1 MEFKNYTPHAIN
13 ILPAPAPSA
22 LGRNES
28 SDEDGM
34 TLEQTFPSEGIARV
48 SVTETPLH
56 RTYGGVV
63 LVRQEFGNVTG
74 LPDAEEGF
82 LLIVSTIVKSALPD
96 RRDLVSP
103 ASLVRDD
110 EGRIIGCR
118 SLSL

>member
-1 MEFKNYTPHAIN
+1 
-13 ILPAPAPSA
+13 

-34 TLEQTFPSEGIARV
+34 TLEQTFPSEGVARV
-48 SVTETPLH
+48 AVTETPLH
-56 RTYGGVV
+56 RTYSGVV
-63 LVRQEFGNVTG
+63 LVRQKFGNVTG

-82 LLIVSTIVKSALPD
+82 LLIVSALVKSALPD

-110 EGRIIGCR
+110 DGSIIGCR
-118 SLSL
+118 SLSLSL